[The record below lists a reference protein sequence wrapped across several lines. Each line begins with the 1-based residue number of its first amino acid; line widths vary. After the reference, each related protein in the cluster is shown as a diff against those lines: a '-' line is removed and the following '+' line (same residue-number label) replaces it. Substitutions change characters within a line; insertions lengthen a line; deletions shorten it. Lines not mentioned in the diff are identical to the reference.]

1 MPSFYDNAVFGLAEF
16 IEDEFMAGAKVKDVK
31 DFVDMIVDDAY
42 KKALE
47 WSGQ

>member
-1 MPSFYDNAVFGLAEF
+1 MPSFYEKAVFVLAEF

-31 DFVDMIVDDAY
+31 DYVDMIIEDAY

>member
-1 MPSFYDNAVFGLAEF
+1 MPSFYENAVFGLAEF

-31 DFVDMIVDDAY
+31 DYVDLIVEDAY